1 MKRAAA
7 VLLIGVLILGQP
19 FSAMG
24 VQAQETAE
32 KSQTRDNAEDSRKD
46 KTETVYVKADAE
58 GNVQEIS
65 VETVLKNRNNGESL
79 PDYSK
84 LSDIKNMEGDEEF
97 TQNEDGSIL
106 WENHGEDI
114 SYKGKSSESLPVSV
128 RVSYYLD
135 GEAITPDDL
144 AGKSGT
150 VRIRFDY
157 ENHTSE
163 QVTVNGQNMEVQTPF
178 VLMSMMFLPSDT
190 FSNIRVTNG
199 KVMTGGDDQ
208 IVIGYASPGLADSL
222 KLEGYGPTEDVSV
235 PDYVEVTAD
244 VSEFELGFTATVV
257 TPGFFADMDTEN
269 LEDGDELISDMGK
282 LTDAS
287 SQLVS
292 GTSGYLTGIKTFQ
305 AYMGEYVKGVGA
317 VSEGS
322 DTLASGLAVLN
333 ENKEAVQDGAET
345 LQSGLENLN
354 GALAQ
359 ITVPSFEGMDDTAFA
374 EAAET
379 LTADGEQLA
388 VCLASAQESLVQMQ
402 TFMENVS
409 AYAETVQN
417 NVSAA
422 RNELASA
429 KPGDVEAAADAM
441 AKEQAGSAVD
451 AALAAIPED
460 KLSAEEKNA
469 IRDAV
474 VNGINISGI
483 SSEAENHILA
493 AETQLAAIPDFEA
506 PELSLDVSAIE
517 TLVGDMSANL
527 EILKS
532 YSGLLSGI
540 GDTFSEMGS
549 LLETL
554 KSSVSQLESG
564 SRQLTEGITAFNDG
578 VSKLYEGASALNTG
592 ASELTTAGETLND
605 GVETLVQGAGAL
617 NDGVTAF
624 DEEGVQSLDDLAGN
638 GLENLLTRIRALKE
652 ADSRYNNFGGI
663 REDQTGSVKFII
675 ETAEIEE

>member
-7 VLLIGVLILGQP
+7 LLLIGVLILGQP

-24 VQAQETAE
+24 VQAQEAAE
-32 KSQTRDNAEDSRKD
+32 KSQTWDNAEDSRED

-114 SYKGKSSESLPVSV
+114 SYKGKSSKSLPVSV
-128 RVSYYLD
+128 KVSYYLD
-135 GEAITPDDL
+135 GEAITPDAL
-144 AGKSGT
+144 AGKSGA

-157 ENHTSE
+157 ENHTS
-163 QVTVNGQNMEVQTPF
+163 QRVTVNGRNMEVQTPF
-178 VLMSMMFLPSDT
+178 VLMSMLFLPSDT

-199 KVMTGGDDQ
+199 KVMTGGNDQ

-222 KLEGYGPTEDVSV
+222 KLESYGPTEDVSV
-235 PDYVEVTAD
+235 PDYVEVRAD

-269 LEDGDELISDMGK
+269 LEDGDELISDMEK

-322 DTLASGLAVLN
+322 DTLVSGLAVLN

-354 GALAQ
+354 GVLAQ

-379 LTADGEQLA
+379 LAADGEQLA
-388 VCLASAQESLVQMQ
+388 ICLASAQESIVQMQ
-402 TFMENVS
+402 TFMKNVS

-441 AKEQAGSAVD
+441 AKEQAGSGVD

-460 KLSAEEKNA
+460 KLSAEEKMPFA
-469 IRDAV
+469 MR
-474 VNGINISGI
+474 
-483 SSEAENHILA
+483 
-493 AETQLAAIPDFEA
+493 
-506 PELSLDVSAIE
+506 
-517 TLVGDMSANL
+517 
-527 EILKS
+527 
-532 YSGLLSGI
+532 
-540 GDTFSEMGS
+540 
-549 LLETL
+549 
-554 KSSVSQLESG
+554 
-564 SRQLTEGITAFNDG
+564 
-578 VSKLYEGASALNTG
+578 
-592 ASELTTAGETLND
+592 
-605 GVETLVQGAGAL
+605 
-617 NDGVTAF
+617 
-624 DEEGVQSLDDLAGN
+624 
-638 GLENLLTRIRALKE
+638 
-652 ADSRYNNFGGI
+652 
-663 REDQTGSVKFII
+663 
-675 ETAEIEE
+675 

>member
-7 VLLIGVLILGQP
+7 LLLIGVLILGQP

-24 VQAQETAE
+24 VQAQEAAE
-32 KSQTRDNAEDSRKD
+32 KSQTRDNAEDSRED

-128 RVSYYLD
+128 KVSYYLD
-135 GEAITPDDL
+135 GEAITPDAL

-157 ENHTSE
+157 ENHTS
-163 QVTVNGQNMEVQTPF
+163 QRVTVNGRGMEVQTPF
-178 VLMSMMFLPSDT
+178 VLMSMLFLPSDT

-199 KVMTGGDDQ
+199 KVMTGGNDQ

-222 KLEGYGPTEDVSV
+222 KLESYGPTEDVSV
-235 PDYVEVTAD
+235 PDYVEVMAD

-354 GALAQ
+354 GALVQ
-359 ITVPSFEGMDDTAFA
+359 VTVPSFEGMDDTAFA

-379 LTADGEQLA
+379 LAADGEQLA
-388 VCLASAQESLVQMQ
+388 VCLASAQESIVEMQ

-409 AYAETVQN
+409 AYVETVQN

-451 AALAAIPED
+451 AALAAIPGD

-527 EILKS
+527 EILQS
-532 YSGLLSGI
+532 YSESLSGI

-592 ASELTTAGETLND
+592 VSELTTAGETLND

-624 DEEGVQSLDDLAGN
+624 DEEGVQSLDDLAG
-638 GLENLLTRIRALKE
+638 GDLENLLTRIRALKE

-675 ETAEIEE
+675 ETAEIEK

>member
-1 MKRAAA
+1 MA
-7 VLLIGVLILGQP
+7 
-19 FSAMG
+19 
-24 VQAQETAE
+24 
-32 KSQTRDNAEDSRKD
+32 
-46 KTETVYVKADAE
+46 
-58 GNVQEIS
+58 
-65 VETVLKNRNNGESL
+65 
-79 PDYSK
+79 
-84 LSDIKNMEGDEEF
+84 
-97 TQNEDGSIL
+97 
-106 WENHGEDI
+106 
-114 SYKGKSSESLPVSV
+114 
-128 RVSYYLD
+128 
-135 GEAITPDDL
+135 
-144 AGKSGT
+144 
-150 VRIRFDY
+150 
-157 ENHTSE
+157 
-163 QVTVNGQNMEVQTPF
+163 
-178 VLMSMMFLPSDT
+178 
-190 FSNIRVTNG
+190 
-199 KVMTGGDDQ
+199 GGDDQ
-208 IVIGYASPGLADSL
+208 IVIGYASPGLSDSL
-222 KLEGYGPTEDVSV
+222 KLESYGPAEDVTV

-287 SQLVS
+287 SQLAS
-292 GTSGYLTGIKTFQ
+292 GTFGYLTGIKTFQ

-359 ITVPSFEGMDDTAFA
+359 ITVSSFEGMDDTAFA

-379 LTADGEQLA
+379 LAADGEQLA

-483 SSEAENHILA
+483 SSEAENHILE

-527 EILKS
+527 EILQS
-532 YSGLLSGI
+532 YSESLSGI
-540 GDTFSEMGS
+540 GDTFSEMES

-564 SRQLTEGITAFNDG
+564 SRQLTEGITTFNDG

-624 DEEGVQSLDDLAGN
+624 DEEGVQSLDDLAGG

-675 ETAEIEE
+675 ETAEIEK

>member
-7 VLLIGVLILGQP
+7 LLLIGVLILGQP

-24 VQAQETAE
+24 VQAQEAAE
-32 KSQTRDNAEDSRKD
+32 KSQTRDNAEDSRED

-135 GEAITPDDL
+135 GEAITPDVL

-157 ENHTSE
+157 ENHTS
-163 QVTVNGQNMEVQTPF
+163 QRVTVNGRNMEVQTPF
-178 VLMSMMFLPSDT
+178 VLMSMLFLPSDT
-190 FSNIRVTNG
+190 FSNVRVTNG
-199 KVMTGGDDQ
+199 KVMAGGDDQ
-208 IVIGYASPGLADSL
+208 IVIGYASPGLSDSL
-222 KLEGYGPTEDVSV
+222 KLESYGPTEDVTV
-235 PDYVEVTAD
+235 PDYVEITAD

-359 ITVPSFEGMDDTAFA
+359 ITVPSFEGIDDTAFA

-379 LTADGEQLA
+379 LAADGEQLA
-388 VCLASAQESLVQMQ
+388 VCLASAQESIVQMQ
-402 TFMENVS
+402 TFMKNVS

-441 AKEQAGSAVD
+441 AKEQAGSGVD

-506 PELSLDVSAIE
+506 PELSLDVSVIE

-527 EILKS
+527 EILQS
-532 YSGLLSGI
+532 YSEPLSGI

-638 GLENLLTRIRALKE
+638 DLENLLTRIRALKE
-652 ADSRYNNFGGI
+652 ADSQYNNFGGI

-675 ETAEIEE
+675 ETAEIEK

>member
-7 VLLIGVLILGQP
+7 LLLIGVLILGQP

-24 VQAQETAE
+24 VQAQEAAE
-32 KSQTRDNAEDSRKD
+32 KSQIRDNAEDSRED

-65 VETVLKNRNNGESL
+65 VETVLKNRNNGKSL
-79 PDYSK
+79 PDYSN

-135 GEAITPDDL
+135 GEAITPDVL

-157 ENHTSE
+157 ENHTS
-163 QVTVNGQNMEVQTPF
+163 QRVTVNGRNMEVQTPF
-178 VLMSMMFLPSDT
+178 VLMSMLFLPSDT
-190 FSNIRVTNG
+190 FSNVRVTNG
-199 KVMTGGDDQ
+199 KVMAGGDDQ
-208 IVIGYASPGLADSL
+208 IVIGYASPGLSDSL
-222 KLEGYGPTEDVSV
+222 KLESYGPTEDVTV

-379 LTADGEQLA
+379 LAADGEQLA
-388 VCLASAQESLVQMQ
+388 VCLASAQESIVQMQ
-402 TFMENVS
+402 TFMKNVS

-527 EILKS
+527 EILQS
-532 YSGLLSGI
+532 YSESLSGI
-540 GDTFSEMGS
+540 GDTFSEMES

-624 DEEGVQSLDDLAGN
+624 DEEGVQSLDDLAGG

-675 ETAEIEE
+675 ETAEIEK

>member
-7 VLLIGVLILGQP
+7 LLLIGVLILGQP

-24 VQAQETAE
+24 VQAQEAAE
-32 KSQTRDNAEDSRKD
+32 KSQTRDNAEDSRED

-79 PDYSK
+79 PDYSN

-97 TQNEDGSIL
+97 AQNEDGSIL

-128 RVSYYLD
+128 KVSYYLD
-135 GEAITPDDL
+135 GEAITPDAL

-157 ENHTSE
+157 ENHTS
-163 QVTVNGQNMEVQTPF
+163 QRVTVNGRNMEVQTPF
-178 VLMSMMFLPSDT
+178 VLMSMLFLPSDT
-190 FSNIRVTNG
+190 FSNVRVTNG

-222 KLEGYGPTEDVSV
+222 KLESYGPTEDVSV
-235 PDYVEVTAD
+235 PDYVEVRAD

-287 SQLVS
+287 GQLVS

-379 LTADGEQLA
+379 LAADGEQLA
-388 VCLASAQESLVQMQ
+388 VCLASAQESIVQMQ
-402 TFMENVS
+402 TFMKNVS

-441 AKEQAGSAVD
+441 AKEQAGSGVD
-451 AALAAIPED
+451 AALAAVPED

-527 EILKS
+527 EILQS
-532 YSGLLSGI
+532 YSESLSGI

-638 GLENLLTRIRALKE
+638 DLENLLTRIRALKE

-675 ETAEIEE
+675 ETAEIEK

>member
-7 VLLIGVLILGQP
+7 LLLIGVLILGQP

-24 VQAQETAE
+24 VQAQEAAE
-32 KSQTRDNAEDSRKD
+32 KSQTRDNAEDSRED

-128 RVSYYLD
+128 KVSYYLD
-135 GEAITPDDL
+135 GEAITPDAL
-144 AGKSGT
+144 AGKSGA

-157 ENHTSE
+157 ENHTS
-163 QVTVNGQNMEVQTPF
+163 QRVTVNGRNMEVQTPF
-178 VLMSMMFLPSDT
+178 VLMSMLFLPLDT
-190 FSNIRVTNG
+190 FSNVRVTNG

-208 IVIGYASPGLADSL
+208 IVIGYASPGLSDSL
-222 KLEGYGPTEDVSV
+222 KLESYGPTEDVTV
-235 PDYVEVTAD
+235 PDYVEITAD
-244 VSEFELGFTATVV
+244 VSEFELGFTATVA

-379 LTADGEQLA
+379 LAADGEQLA
-388 VCLASAQESLVQMQ
+388 VCLASAQESIVQMQ
-402 TFMENVS
+402 TFMKNVS

-441 AKEQAGSAVD
+441 AKEQAGSGVD

-527 EILKS
+527 EILQS
-532 YSGLLSGI
+532 YSESLSGI

-638 GLENLLTRIRALKE
+638 DLENLLTRIRALKE

-675 ETAEIEE
+675 ETAEIEK

>member
-7 VLLIGVLILGQP
+7 LLLIGVLILGQP

-24 VQAQETAE
+24 VQAQEAAE
-32 KSQTRDNAEDSRKD
+32 KSQTRDNAEDSRED

-79 PDYSK
+79 PDYSN

-114 SYKGKSSESLPVSV
+114 SYKGKSRESLPVSV
-128 RVSYYLD
+128 KVSYYLD
-135 GEAITPDDL
+135 GEAITPDAL

-157 ENHTSE
+157 ENHTS
-163 QVTVNGQNMEVQTPF
+163 QRATVNGRNMEVQTPF
-178 VLMSMMFLPSDT
+178 VLMSMLFLPSDT
-190 FSNIRVTNG
+190 FSNVRVTNG

-222 KLEGYGPTEDVSV
+222 KLESYGPTEDVSV
-235 PDYVEVTAD
+235 ADYVEVTAD
-244 VSEFELGFTATVV
+244 VSEFELGFTATVA
-257 TPGFFADMDTEN
+257 TSGFFADMDIEN

-374 EAAET
+374 GAAET
-379 LTADGEQLA
+379 LAADGEQLA

-409 AYAETVQN
+409 AYAETVEN

-429 KPGDVEAAADAM
+429 KPEDVEAAADAM

-451 AALAAIPED
+451 AALAVIPED

-527 EILKS
+527 EILQS
-532 YSGLLSGI
+532 YSESLSGI
-540 GDTFSEMGS
+540 GDTFSEMES

-624 DEEGVQSLDDLAGN
+624 DEEGVQSLDDLAG
-638 GLENLLTRIRALKE
+638 GDLENLLTRIRALKE
-652 ADSRYNNFGGI
+652 ADSRYKNFGGI

-675 ETAEIEE
+675 ETAEIEK

>member
-7 VLLIGVLILGQP
+7 LLLIGVLILGQP

-24 VQAQETAE
+24 VQAQEAAE
-32 KSQTRDNAEDSRKD
+32 KSQTRDNAEDSRED

-97 TQNEDGSIL
+97 TQNEDGSVL

-135 GEAITPDDL
+135 GEAITPDVL

-157 ENHTSE
+157 ENHTS
-163 QVTVNGQNMEVQTPF
+163 QRVTVNGRNMEVQTPF
-178 VLMSMMFLPSDT
+178 VLMSMLFLPSDT
-190 FSNIRVTNG
+190 FSNVRVTNG
-199 KVMTGGDDQ
+199 KVMAGGDDQ
-208 IVIGYASPGLADSL
+208 IVIGYASPGLSDSL
-222 KLEGYGPTEDVSV
+222 KLESYGPTEDVTV
-235 PDYVEVTAD
+235 PDYVEITAD

-287 SQLVS
+287 GQLVS

-379 LTADGEQLA
+379 LAADGEQLA
-388 VCLASAQESLVQMQ
+388 VCLASAQESIVQMQ
-402 TFMENVS
+402 TFMKNVS

-441 AKEQAGSAVD
+441 AKEQAGSGVD

-506 PELSLDVSAIE
+506 PELSLDVSVIE

-527 EILKS
+527 EILQS
-532 YSGLLSGI
+532 YSEPLSGI

-638 GLENLLTRIRALKE
+638 DLENLLTRIRALKE
-652 ADSRYNNFGGI
+652 ADSQYNNFGGI

-675 ETAEIEE
+675 ETAEIEK

>member
-7 VLLIGVLILGQP
+7 LLLIGVLILGQP

-24 VQAQETAE
+24 VQAQEAAE
-32 KSQTRDNAEDSRKD
+32 KSQTRDNAEDSRED

-79 PDYSK
+79 PDYSN

-114 SYKGKSSESLPVSV
+114 SYKGKSSKSLPVSV
-128 RVSYYLD
+128 KVSYYLD
-135 GEAITPDDL
+135 GEAITPDAL
-144 AGKSGT
+144 AGKSGA

-157 ENHTSE
+157 ENHTS
-163 QVTVNGQNMEVQTPF
+163 QRVTVNGRNMEVQTPF
-178 VLMSMMFLPSDT
+178 VLMSMLFLPSDT
-190 FSNIRVTNG
+190 FSNVRVTNG

-208 IVIGYASPGLADSL
+208 IVIGYASPGLSDSL
-222 KLEGYGPTEDVSV
+222 KLESYGPTEDVTV
-235 PDYVEVTAD
+235 PDYVEITAD

-379 LTADGEQLA
+379 LAADGEQLA
-388 VCLASAQESLVQMQ
+388 VCLASAQESIVQMQ
-402 TFMENVS
+402 TFMKNVS

-422 RNELASA
+422 RHELASA

-527 EILKS
+527 EILQS
-532 YSGLLSGI
+532 YSESLSGI
-540 GDTFSEMGS
+540 GDTFSEMES

-624 DEEGVQSLDDLAGN
+624 DEEGVQSLDDLAG
-638 GLENLLTRIRALKE
+638 GDLENLLTRIRALKE

-675 ETAEIEE
+675 ETAEIEK

>member
-1 MKRAAA
+1 M
-7 VLLIGVLILGQP
+7 
-19 FSAMG
+19 
-24 VQAQETAE
+24 
-32 KSQTRDNAEDSRKD
+32 
-46 KTETVYVKADAE
+46 
-58 GNVQEIS
+58 
-65 VETVLKNRNNGESL
+65 
-79 PDYSK
+79 
-84 LSDIKNMEGDEEF
+84 
-97 TQNEDGSIL
+97 
-106 WENHGEDI
+106 
-114 SYKGKSSESLPVSV
+114 
-128 RVSYYLD
+128 
-135 GEAITPDDL
+135 
-144 AGKSGT
+144 
-150 VRIRFDY
+150 
-157 ENHTSE
+157 
-163 QVTVNGQNMEVQTPF
+163 
-178 VLMSMMFLPSDT
+178 
-190 FSNIRVTNG
+190 
-199 KVMTGGDDQ
+199 
-208 IVIGYASPGLADSL
+208 
-222 KLEGYGPTEDVSV
+222 
-235 PDYVEVTAD
+235 
-244 VSEFELGFTATVV
+244 
-257 TPGFFADMDTEN
+257 
-269 LEDGDELISDMGK
+269 
-282 LTDAS
+282 
-287 SQLVS
+287 
-292 GTSGYLTGIKTFQ
+292 
-305 AYMGEYVKGVGA
+305 
-317 VSEGS
+317 
-322 DTLASGLAVLN
+322 
-333 ENKEAVQDGAET
+333 
-345 LQSGLENLN
+345 
-354 GALAQ
+354 AQ

-379 LTADGEQLA
+379 LAADGEQLA
-388 VCLASAQESLVQMQ
+388 ICLASAQESIVQMQ
-402 TFMENVS
+402 TFMKNVS

-441 AKEQAGSAVD
+441 AKEQAGSGVD

-527 EILKS
+527 EILQS
-532 YSGLLSGI
+532 YSESLSGI
-540 GDTFSEMGS
+540 GDTFSEMES

-592 ASELTTAGETLND
+592 VSELTTAGETLND

-624 DEEGVQSLDDLAGN
+624 DEEGVQSLDDLAG
-638 GLENLLTRIRALKE
+638 GDLENLLTRIRALKE

-675 ETAEIEE
+675 ETAEIEK

>member
-7 VLLIGVLILGQP
+7 MLLIGVLVLGQP

-24 VQAQETAE
+24 VRAKETAEESQIQETAE
-32 KSQTRDNAEDSRKD
+32 DSPAD
-46 KTETVYVKADAE
+46 KTETVYVKTDAE

-79 PDYSK
+79 PDYSR
-84 LSDIKNMEGDEEF
+84 LTDIRNMEGDEEF
-97 TQNEDGSIL
+97 TQNGDGTIL

-114 SYKGKSSESLPVSV
+114 SYKGKSSEGLPVSV
-128 RVSYYLD
+128 KVSYYLD
-135 GEAITPDDL
+135 GEKITPDAL

-163 QVTVNGQNMEVQTPF
+163 QVTVSGQSMEVQTPF
-178 VLMSMMFLPSDT
+178 VLMSMLFLPSDT

-199 KVMTGGDDQ
+199 KVMTSGDDQ
-208 IVIGYASPGLADSL
+208 IVLGYASPGLADSL
-222 KLEGYGPTEDVSV
+222 KLENYGP
-235 PDYVEVTAD
+235 TAD
-244 VSEFELGFTATVV
+244 VSSL
-257 TPGFFADMDTEN
+257 
-269 LEDGDELISDMGK
+269 
-282 LTDAS
+282 
-287 SQLVS
+287 LVS

-305 AYMGEYVKGVGA
+305 TYMDEYVKGVEA

-322 DTLASGLAVLN
+322 DTLVSGLAVLN
-333 ENKEAVQDGAET
+333 ENKEAVQDGAEA

-359 ITVPSFEGMDDTAFA
+359 ITMPSLGEMDDTAFA
-374 EAAET
+374 EAAEA
-379 LTADGEQLA
+379 LAADGENLA
-388 VCLASAQESLVQMQ
+388 ACLASVQESLIQMQ
-402 TFMENVS
+402 TFAENVS
-409 AYAETVQN
+409 AYAETVEN

-422 RNELASA
+422 QNELASA
-429 KPGDVEAAADAM
+429 KLEDVEAAADAM
-441 AKEQAGSAVD
+441 AKEQAGSGVD

-460 KLSAEEKNA
+460 KLSAEEKNT

-506 PELSLDVSAIE
+506 PELSLDVSTIE
-517 TLVGDMSANL
+517 SLVGDMSANL
-527 EILKS
+527 EILQS
-532 YSGLLSGI
+532 YSENLSGI
-540 GDTFSEMGS
+540 GDKFSDIGS

-564 SRQLTEGITAFNDG
+564 SRQLAEGITVFND
-578 VSKLYEGASALNTG
+578 SIFKLYEGASALNEGT
-592 ASELTTAGETLND
+592 SELTTAGESLND
-605 GVETLVQGAGAL
+605 SVGTLVQGAQAL

-638 GLENLLTRIRALKE
+638 DLENLLTRIRALKE

-663 REDQTGSVKFII
+663 RENQTGSVKFII
-675 ETAEIEE
+675 ETAEIEK

>member
-7 VLLIGVLILGQP
+7 LLLIGVLILGQP

-24 VQAQETAE
+24 VQAQEAAE
-32 KSQTRDNAEDSRKD
+32 KSQTRDNAEDSRED

-128 RVSYYLD
+128 KVSYYLD
-135 GEAITPDDL
+135 GEAITPDAL
-144 AGKSGT
+144 AGKSGA

-157 ENHTSE
+157 ENHTS
-163 QVTVNGQNMEVQTPF
+163 QRVTVNGRNMEVQTPF
-178 VLMSMMFLPSDT
+178 VLMSMLFLPSDT
-190 FSNIRVTNG
+190 FSNVRVTNG
-199 KVMTGGDDQ
+199 KVMAGGDDQ

-222 KLEGYGPTEDVSV
+222 KLESYGPTEDVSV
-235 PDYVEVTAD
+235 PDYVEVRAD
-244 VSEFELGFTATVV
+244 VSEFELGFTATVA

-287 SQLVS
+287 GQLVS

-333 ENKEAVQDGAET
+333 ENKEVVQDGAET

-374 EAAET
+374 GAAET
-379 LTADGEQLA
+379 LAADGEQLA

-409 AYAETVQN
+409 AYAETVEN

-429 KPGDVEAAADAM
+429 KPEDVEAAADAM

-451 AALAAIPED
+451 AALAAISED
-460 KLSAEEKNA
+460 KLSAEEKNV

-506 PELSLDVSAIE
+506 PELSRDVSAIE

-527 EILKS
+527 EILQS
-532 YSGLLSGI
+532 YSESLSGI
-540 GDTFSEMGS
+540 GDTFSEMES

-564 SRQLTEGITAFNDG
+564 SRQLTEEITAFNDG

-624 DEEGVQSLDDLAGN
+624 DEEGVQSLDDLAG
-638 GLENLLTRIRALKE
+638 GDLENLLTRIRALKE

-675 ETAEIEE
+675 ETAEIEK